1 MQKYKKYSEIDYIA
15 CLKNETCRTTTIKII
30 KMINFIISGGKRRL
44 KETAVG
50 FSDKKKGS
58 GVKPLPSL
66 ITYELYYFDG
76 LGFPYSL

>member
-1 MQKYKKYSEIDYIA
+1 MK
-15 CLKNETCRTTTIKII
+15 
-30 KMINFIISGGKRRL
+30 NFIISVGNRRL
-44 KETAVG
+44 KETAVVLVI
-50 FSDKKKGS
+50 KKGS

>member
-50 FSDKKKGS
+50 FSDKKREA
-58 GVKPLPSL
+58 
-66 ITYELYYFDG
+66 ELSR
-76 LGFPYSL
+76 FPR